1 MSQPQLLVLD
11 TRNKAKGTAMK
22 MDEEAFTAWVTKH
35 HPSLADQLERS
46 TVRSAMQDLF
56 TEYSSTDRGQFASLA
71 QALGEAEA
79 RAILDE
85 VFAGEGP
92 FMANPKVNNPKAT
105 APKVNTPKASNTP
118 SKAPRTRQ
126 SYDWAAEAAKVLA
139 VVPKRP
145 QTIGRAGIVAA
156 LGADEA
162 WVSGVYAKAVKT
174 LVDNGKIHSQGEKK
188 NTVYYR

>member
-11 TRNKAKGTAMK
+11 TRNKTKGTAMK

-92 FMANPKVNNPKAT
+92 YMATPKVN
-105 APKVNTPKASNTP
+105 PKVNTPKASNTP
-118 SKAPRTRQ
+118 PKAPRTRQ
-126 SYDWAAEAAKVLA
+126 SYDWAAEAARVLA
-139 VVPKRP
+139 VIPKRP